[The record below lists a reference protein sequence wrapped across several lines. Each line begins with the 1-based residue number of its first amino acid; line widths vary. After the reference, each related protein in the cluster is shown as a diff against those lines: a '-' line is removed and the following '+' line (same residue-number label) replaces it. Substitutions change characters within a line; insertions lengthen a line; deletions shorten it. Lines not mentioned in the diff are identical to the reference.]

1 MKIQKTQVWKRR
13 RPRHLLT
20 GLICCAEC
28 GNNMSAVGSDYVACA
43 RARNNAG
50 CTNTT
55 GVKRSKIEVA
65 VLEGL
70 KRRLMAPELVEEF
83 VRAFHDEVNR
93 RRHEQELDRRHLER
107 EFRDLG
113 KKLEGLYDAIAEGL
127 RTEGLKAKLEE
138 LEERQRQLKAKL
150 KEPSKLEP
158 RLHPRLASLYRQ
170 KVADLHAAL
179 SDPDSKAEAAEILR
193 GLIERIDVRSV
204 AGGHVVE
211 LIGDIVKLVSLP
223 TGGEFPASFEKF
235 GKGGCGGPQPALF
248 APRSCASLDWTS
260 VVAGAEADI

>member
-1 MKIQKTQVWKRR
+1 MKIQKTQFWKRR

-223 TGGEFPASFEKF
+223 TGGEFPASLKSSV
-235 GKGGCGGPQPALF
+235 K
-248 APRSCASLDWTS
+248 
-260 VVAGAEADI
+260 VVAGARNHLDLQLTELVTSRLPTDS